1 MILCTIC
8 PNYYV
13 HIIQN
18 IISLCSVQDTQEL
31 ARGMENYQEYR
42 NQAEFC
48 PFDKVLLSLARL
60 GYCFGICL
68 AYSLTSNFLE
78 VAVNVLISFS
88 NLKYIPVVR
97 VSQSQ
102 QNKTKQRAY
111 FIVYLKMLQ
120 HLLPWPKSHFL
131 LKELISFRPC
141 LQVLCLQLQS
151 RCRARQLSYKPVLC
165 QLLSHNISNS
175 EKAKIGSLT
184 VSAVPKKVV
193 TLGTK
198 TYG

>member
-1 MILCTIC
+1 MIPCTIC

-42 NQAEFC
+42 DQAEFC
-48 PFDKVLLSLARL
+48 SFDEVLLSLACL

-97 VSQSQ
+97 DSQSH
-102 QNKTKQRAY
+102 QNKTKQRLY

-120 HLLPWPKSHFL
+120 HLLHCPKSHFL
-131 LKELISFRPC
+131 LKELISFSVC
-141 LQVLCLQLQS
+141 FQVLCLVTS
-151 RCRARQLSYKPVLC
+151 GFHPAISNF

-175 EKAKIGSLT
+175 KKAKIRSL
-184 VSAVPKKVV
+184 AA
-193 TLGTK
+193 
-198 TYG
+198 